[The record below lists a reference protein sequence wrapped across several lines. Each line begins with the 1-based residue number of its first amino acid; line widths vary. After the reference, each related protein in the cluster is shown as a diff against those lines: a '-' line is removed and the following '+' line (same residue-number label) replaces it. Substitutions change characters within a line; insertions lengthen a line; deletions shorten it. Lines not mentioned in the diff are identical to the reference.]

1 MSSFSRFI
9 GGFIMNKTVSY
20 LAKLGITLYEP
31 WQQPV
36 PQAAAL
42 SDQEWQTLG
51 QQVATCEKCDLCKTR
66 KNTVFGVG
74 NPQAKLMLVGEAPGA
89 TEDQRGEPFVGE
101 AGQLLDKMIAA
112 IGESRQTLFIANILK
127 CRPPGNRDPLP
138 FEVAQCMPYLLKQIE
153 WIQPKLILAL
163 GRVAAHNLLQT
174 QTALSKLR
182 GQIFHFGVQQIP
194 LIVTYHPAY
203 LLRNPAEKRNAWI
216 DLQRVQAMLGL
227 N

>member
-1 MSSFSRFI
+1 
-9 GGFIMNKTVSY
+9 MNKTNIY
-20 LAKLGITLYEP
+20 LEQLGITRYVP
-31 WQQPV
+31 WQQLSQQTEV
-36 PQAAAL
+36 LPQE
-42 SDQEWQTLG
+42 EWQTVRD
-51 QQVATCEKCDLCKTR
+51 QVATCEKCDLCKTR

-74 NPQAKLMLVGEAPGA
+74 NRQAKLMLIGEAPGA

-138 FEVAQCMPYLLKQIE
+138 AEVSQCMPYLLKQIE
-153 WIQPKLILAL
+153 LIQPKLILAL
-163 GRVAAHNLLQT
+163 GRIAAHNLLQT

-182 GQIFHFGVQQIP
+182 GQTFHFGEQHIP
-194 LIVTYHPAY
+194 LMVTYHPAY

-216 DLQRVQAMLGL
+216 DLQRVQALL
-227 N
+227 ADN